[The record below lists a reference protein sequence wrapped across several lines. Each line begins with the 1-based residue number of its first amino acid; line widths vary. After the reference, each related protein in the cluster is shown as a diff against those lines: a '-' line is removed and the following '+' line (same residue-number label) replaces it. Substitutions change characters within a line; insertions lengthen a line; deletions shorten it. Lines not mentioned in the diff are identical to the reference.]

1 MWPGPVGL
9 PTHLGKRRYS
19 GVWPPSKP
27 GRVPEPARAF
37 WPRFPKP
44 HVTPWPADTPRPF
57 LFFFWCDPGAV
68 FREPSVIVSSSGAGA
83 SLTFQSKTFM
93 STAAREALAATPREG
108 ARPPPS
114 RPCTGRSPASMNNM
128 AAATVW
134 ARLGSHLARENLG
147 WEGSILTPSHTSCWT
162 QSGVVYHG
170 QLLGQA
176 DSVIAPT

>member
-1 MWPGPVGL
+1 M

-44 HVTPWPADTPRPF
+44 HVTPCPADTPRPF

-128 AAATVW
+128 AAVTVC
-134 ARLGSHLARENLG
+134 AETRKTLTSLARPWL
-147 WEGSILTPSHTSCWT
+147 EG
-162 QSGVVYHG
+162 
-170 QLLGQA
+170 
-176 DSVIAPT
+176 VITRECRKCLRGE